1 VYRSI
6 FRRICCRWSL
16 YICKLPFGLNWVE
29 RNISLLGQHWIHHIA
44 SAKWHKAYSNG
55 SPYQPPSPYVRGTV
69 FPLAPPTA
77 HAIPSPHAGRARSS
91 PQMWR
96 EYDLPPRAGGRWRAG
111 SRERKELRG
120 EAGGAGK
127 LRDSAS
133 CWRRRKRALRR
144 WRWRARGR
152 RRPPPR
158 G

>member
-1 VYRSI
+1 MSRAEVC
-6 FRRICCRWSL
+6 FSL
-16 YICKLPFGLNWVE
+16 
-29 RNISLLGQHWIHHIA
+29 
-44 SAKWHKAYSNG
+44 KAYSNG

-91 PQMWR
+91 HQMWR

-158 G
+158 GRGQAPTEPLFISCSSYHPGCFSFSPFSDDFLMNFCSS